1 MNERGHGP
9 LPKSK
14 FSALRLPETKHDRFG
29 RAPPRMVT
37 KGNKI
42 FAETAGIREVEGS
55 RAKNHRAFIYLPQ
68 RGIEAVLG
76 VVRDTGFEPVTSCV

>member
-14 FSALRLPETKHDRFG
+14 FSALGLPETKHDRFG
-29 RAPPRMVT
+29 RPPGMVT
-37 KGNKI
+37 KGNKF
-42 FAETAGIREVEGS
+42 FAETAGIREVEES
-55 RAKNHRAFIYLPQ
+55 RAKDRRAFIYLPQ